1 MHVGSVGIRAKFPE
15 LSFFLKECSSFN
27 MEKEEIN
34 SDRCIQI
41 VKLLWY
47 HYVLPGDPSTPTL
60 IAVVQKSKAM
70 QSTYQQVK
78 WQWKHGN
85 IHNGNSVV
93 LQEKWKDE
101 FVGKRM
107 ELESPKLDRQI
118 PFVYSHVW
126 IIVSYF
132 HICVLMGK
140 QMWVEV
146 MELEREAWE
155 KK

>member
-1 MHVGSVGIRAKFPE
+1 
-15 LSFFLKECSSFN
+15 

-34 SDRCIQI
+34 SDRYIQT
-41 VKLLWY
+41 VKLLWC

-60 IAVVQKSKAM
+60 IAAVQKSKGM

-85 IHNGNSVV
+85 IHNGNSVI
-93 LQEKWKDE
+93 LKEKWKDE

-107 ELESPKLDRQI
+107 ELESPELDRQI
-118 PFVYSHVW
+118 SFVYSHMW